1 LRANPRLG
9 EQRRSPHIPLRLAG
23 RGKGRSFHQEKRND
37 GLVPPTPRLS
47 LTGIPRQERPAALLA
62 GAYFFCLLCSY
73 YVLRP
78 VRDEM
83 GIQGGVE
90 TLPWTFTA
98 TFAAMLAATPLFGW
112 AVARIRLRRLVP
124 VVYLFFAA
132 HLLAFYLAL
141 EGGAP
146 REPLARGFFVW
157 VSVFN
162 LFVVSVFWSFM
173 ADLFDSDQAKRL
185 FGAIAAGGSLG
196 AVTGPLLTVWLAQ
209 QLGPANL
216 LLVSCAFL
224 AATLAF
230 IAALLRWSDRS
241 ASPVPGMALRDRAV
255 GGSPLA
261 GLTLTLRSPYLL
273 GVGLYIVLFTALST
287 FLYFEQARIVRDT
300 IPTPGGRTQLF
311 AAMDLAVNTLTLVGQ
326 LFLTGRVLV
335 RYGLGLALAALPLL
349 SLVGFAVL
357 AVFPVLGVIVV
368 FQVLRRAC
376 NFFLAKPAR
385 EALFTVISVEE
396 KYKAKNFIDT
406 VVYRGGDAASGWLHT
421 ALKALGL
428 GATGIS
434 LAALPL
440 ALLSLV
446 LGIKLGARHE
456 ALRRRASSTAFPT
469 PSIAQKTVP

>member
-1 LRANPRLG
+1 VP
-9 EQRRSPHIPLRLAG
+9 SP
-23 RGKGRSFHQEKRND
+23 
-37 GLVPPTPRLS
+37 PRLS
-47 LTGIPRQERPAALLA
+47 LTGIPRHERPAALLA
-62 GAYFFCLLCSY
+62 GAYFFCLLCGY
-73 YVLRP
+73 YLLRP

-90 TLPWTFTA
+90 NLQWIFTA

-124 VVYLFFAA
+124 AVYLFFAA
-132 HLLAFYLAL
+132 HLIAFYLAL

-146 REPLARGFFVW
+146 RELLARGFFVW

-185 FGAIAAGGSLG
+185 FGTIAAGGSLG

-216 LLVSCAFL
+216 LLVACAFL
-224 AATLAF
+224 AGTLAF

-241 ASPVPGMALRDRAV
+241 ARPGPATASRDQPV
-255 GGSPLA
+255 GGGVLA
-261 GLTLTLRSPYLL
+261 GLTLTLSSPYLL
-273 GVGLYIVLFTALST
+273 GIGLYIVLFTALST
-287 FLYFEQARIVRDT
+287 FLYFEQARIVRDA
-300 IPTPGGRTQLF
+300 IATPGGRTQLF
-311 AAMDLAVNTLTLVGQ
+311 AAMDLAVNALTLAGQ
-326 LFLTGRVLV
+326 IFLTGRILV

-349 SLVGFAVL
+349 SLAGFAVL
-357 AVFPVLGVIVV
+357 AVFPVLGVIVA
-368 FQVLRRAC
+368 FQVLRRTC

-385 EALFTVISVEE
+385 EALFTVIPVEE

-421 ALKALGL
+421 ALRALGL
-428 GATGIS
+428 GATGIC

-440 ALLSLV
+440 AALSLA
-446 LGIKLGARHE
+446 LGIRLGARHE
-456 ALRRRASSTAFPT
+456 ALRRREPSTA
-469 PSIAQKTVP
+469 PSTAAIAQQTVP

>member
-1 LRANPRLG
+1 MPSA
-9 EQRRSPHIPLRLAG
+9 
-23 RGKGRSFHQEKRND
+23 
-37 GLVPPTPRLS
+37 PRLS
-47 LTGIPRQERPAALLA
+47 LTGIPRHERPAALLA

-90 TLPWTFTA
+90 NLQWTFTA

-124 VVYLFFAA
+124 AVYLFFAA
-132 HLLAFYLAL
+132 HLIAFYLGL

-146 REPLARGFFVW
+146 RELLARGFFVW

-185 FGAIAAGGSLG
+185 FGTIAAGGSLG

-216 LLVSCAFL
+216 LLVACAFL
-224 AATLAF
+224 TGTLAF
-230 IAALLRWSDRS
+230 IAALLRWSDRWPGRAT
-241 ASPVPGMALRDRAV
+241 ASRGQPV
-255 GGSPLA
+255 GGGALA

-273 GVGLYIVLFTALST
+273 GIGLYIILFTALST
-287 FLYFEQARIVRDT
+287 FLYFEQARIVRDA
-300 IPTPGGRTQLF
+300 IATPGSRTQLF
-311 AAMDLAVNTLTLVGQ
+311 ASMDLAVNALTLAGQ
-326 LFLTGRVLV
+326 IFLTGRILV

-349 SLVGFAVL
+349 SLAGFAVL

-368 FQVLRRAC
+368 FQVLRRTC

-385 EALFTVISVEE
+385 EALFTVIPVEE

-421 ALKALGL
+421 ALKGLGL

-440 ALLSLV
+440 AALSLA

-456 ALRRRASSTAFPT
+456 ALRRRAPSTAAIT
-469 PSIAQKTVP
+469 QESIP

>member
-1 LRANPRLG
+1 MP
-9 EQRRSPHIPLRLAG
+9 SP
-23 RGKGRSFHQEKRND
+23 
-37 GLVPPTPRLS
+37 PRLS
-47 LTGIPRQERPAALLA
+47 LTGIPRHERPAALLA
-62 GAYFFCLLCSY
+62 GGYFFCLLCGY

-90 TLPWTFTA
+90 NLQWTFTA
-98 TFAAMLAATPLFGW
+98 TFAAMLVATPLFGW

-124 VVYLFFAA
+124 AVYLFFAA
-132 HLLAFYLAL
+132 HLIAFYLAL
-141 EGGAP
+141 GGGAP
-146 REPLARGFFVW
+146 RELLARGFFVW

-185 FGAIAAGGSLG
+185 FGTIAAGGSLG

-224 AATLAF
+224 AGTLAF
-230 IAALLRWSDRS
+230 IAALLRWSDRWPGPVT
-241 ASPVPGMALRDRAV
+241 ASRDQPV
-255 GGSPLA
+255 GGGVLA

-273 GVGLYIVLFTALST
+273 GIGLYIVLFTALST
-287 FLYFEQARIVRDT
+287 FLYFEQARIVRDA
-300 IPTPGGRTQLF
+300 IATPGGRTQLF
-311 AAMDLAVNTLTLVGQ
+311 AAMDLAVNALTLAGQ
-326 LFLTGRVLV
+326 IFLTGRVLV

-349 SLVGFAVL
+349 SLAGFAVL
-357 AVFPVLGVIVV
+357 AIFPVLGVIVV
-368 FQVLRRAC
+368 FQVLRRTC

-385 EALFTVISVEE
+385 EALFTVIPVEE

-440 ALLSLV
+440 AALSLV
-446 LGIKLGARHE
+446 LGIRLGAHHE
-456 ALRRRASSTAFPT
+456 ALRRRAQAAA
-469 PSIAQKTVP
+469 PSAAIT